1 MLSIL
6 TTVLGG
12 IGLFLLGM
20 ILMTDGLKALAG
32 NALRDW
38 LQRFTGSRRSAVLT
52 GAGIT
57 ALVQSSSATTLATIG
72 FVSAGLLSM
81 SNAIGVIIGANIGT
95 TSTGWLVSLLGL
107 KLSVGKLALP
117 LIGVGALMKLL
128 GGERLAHTGIALA
141 GFGVIFVG
149 IDTLQV
155 GMAGLSEHVDPARF
169 AMGGIGGRLLLVLI
183 GVLMTVVMQSS
194 SAAVATTLTALSGG
208 AITLD
213 QAAALVIGQNVG
225 TTVTAAIAAIGASTA
240 ARRTAFIHILFNAAT
255 GVIAFLLLPLF
266 TALARWLTEDWA
278 GDNHALTIAAF
289 HTLFNLLGA
298 AIFLPLTPQL
308 AQVAERVFKERGSAL
323 TAHLDASLYGVP
335 EVALTTAH
343 GSLCDIVERALQ
355 LLSGALGGQSPPSAA
370 ALAELDEALVR
381 AATYLEELPPPTA
394 GGDGFERLLGLLHV
408 LDHVREL
415 RSALGATREL
425 EAARSAAAM
434 APMREQVQGLLADLM
449 RGLRSDPSQAAS
461 AASVVARLAE
471 VRRDARPAILG
482 ATAAHSIGMQ
492 SALEQ
497 LAAQRRLESIAN
509 AAWRACVHLQPAAP
523 SAPDPAA

>member
-1 MLSIL
+1 MLTTL

-81 SNAIGVIIGANIGT
+81 PNAIGVIIGANIGT

-107 KLSVGKLALP
+107 KLSIGKIALP

-128 GGERLAHTGIALA
+128 GRERLAHAGLALA

-149 IDTLQV
+149 IDSLQA
-155 GMAGLSEHVDPARF
+155 GMAGLAEHVDPARF
-169 AMGGIGGRLLLVLI
+169 AVTGFGGRLLLVLV

-208 AITLD
+208 AISVD

-240 ARRTAFIHILFNAAT
+240 ARRTAFVHILFNAGT
-255 GVIAFLLLPLF
+255 GLIALLLLPLF
-266 TALARWLTEDWA
+266 TALALWLTEDWA
-278 GDNHALTIAAF
+278 GENHALTIAAF

-308 AQVAERVFKERGSAL
+308 AHAAERVFRERGSSL

-335 EVALTTAH
+335 EVALTAAR
-343 GSLCDIVERALQ
+343 GSLSDIVERSLN
-355 LLSGALGGQSPPSAA
+355 LLKDALGERSPTAA
-370 ALAELDEALVR
+370 QLAEIDLALSRASTYVEAL
-381 AATYLEELPPPTA
+381 PPAA
-394 GGDGFERLLGLLHV
+394 GGDGFEPLVGLLHV
-408 LDHVREL
+408 LDHLREL
-415 RSALGATREL
+415 RAALGAFQDL
-425 EAARSAAAM
+425 QAARTAPAL
-434 APMREQVQGLLADLM
+434 APMRAQVQTLLTDLIRMLHDDGTRAEAAETIVAQLADAR
-449 RGLRSDPSQAAS
+449 RG
-461 AASVVARLAE
+461 
-471 VRRDARPAILG
+471 ARPAILG

-497 LAAQRRLESIAN
+497 LAAQRRLEAVAT
-509 AAWRACVHLQPAAP
+509 AAWRACVHLQSTPRP
-523 SAPDPAA
+523 VQSATS

>member
-1 MLSIL
+1 MLTIL

-38 LQRFTGSRRSAVLT
+38 LQRFTGRRRSAVLT

-72 FVSAGLLSM
+72 FVSAGLLSQQ
-81 SNAIGVIIGANIGT
+81 NAIGVIIGANIGT

-107 KLSVGKLALP
+107 KLSIGKLALP

-128 GGERLAHTGIALA
+128 GRERLAHAGIALA

-149 IDTLQV
+149 IDTLQA

-169 AMGGIGGRLLLVLI
+169 AVTGFGGRLVLVLI
-183 GVLMTVVMQSS
+183 GALMTVVMQSS

-240 ARRTAFIHILFNAAT
+240 AQRTALVHILFNAGT
-255 GVIAFLLLPLF
+255 GAIALLLLPLF
-266 TALARWLTEDWA
+266 TALALWLTEDWA
-278 GDNHALTIAAF
+278 GENHALTIAAF
-289 HTLFNLLGA
+289 HSLFNLIGA

-308 AQVAERVFKERGSAL
+308 ARLSERVFKERGSTL

-335 EVALTTAH
+335 EVALTAAH
-343 GSLCDIVERALQ
+343 GSLRAIVERLLQ
-355 LLSGALGGQSPPSAA
+355 ILTGALAAQTPSAA
-370 ALAELDEALVR
+370 ALAEIDLALTR
-381 AATYLEELPPPTA
+381 AAAYLEALPPPPA
-394 GGDGFERLLGLLHV
+394 GADGFERLLALLHV
-408 LDHVREL
+408 LDHAREL
-415 RSALGATREL
+415 RRALDAAQDL
-425 EAARSAAAM
+425 QAARSAAAL
-434 APMREQVQGLLADLM
+434 APMRAQVQTLLTGLISALNGEPA
-449 RGLRSDPSQAAS
+449 QAA
-461 AASVVARLAE
+461 AAESVVAQLADA
-471 VRRDARPAILG
+471 RRGARPAILD
-482 ATAAHSIGMQ
+482 ATAAHNIGLQ

-497 LAAQRRLESIAN
+497 LAAQRRLEAIAN
-509 AAWRACVHLQPAAP
+509 AAWRACVHLQPQPKPPQVAA
-523 SAPDPAA
+523 A